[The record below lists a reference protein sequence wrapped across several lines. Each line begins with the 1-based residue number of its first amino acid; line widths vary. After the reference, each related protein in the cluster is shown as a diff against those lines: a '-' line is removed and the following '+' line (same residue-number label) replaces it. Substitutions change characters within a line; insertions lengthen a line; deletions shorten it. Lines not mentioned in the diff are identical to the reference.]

1 VQNAVKK
8 DGIGLG
14 NLAPQIVNKGGKYMG
29 YVEIGAYRLDLFVY
43 NGRYSDF
50 NSSTTQKYV
59 DEDKVIMLADVAD
72 LDFRCV
78 YGGVPSIGMEEPFAS
93 IIPEKVTYGNGVR
106 IHNRVYKD
114 EKANTYSAESTVR
127 PVCLPV
133 SIDRFACFTVA

>member
-1 VQNAVKK
+1 
-8 DGIGLG
+8 
-14 NLAPQIVNKGGKYMG
+14 
-29 YVEIGAYRLDLFVY
+29 
-43 NGRYSDF
+43 
-50 NSSTTQKYV
+50 
-59 DEDKVIMLADVAD
+59 
-72 LDFRCV
+72 
-78 YGGVPSIGMEEPFAS
+78 MEEPFAS